1 MKTWTVGDI
10 IETRG
15 GLWELC
21 FIGNTTYL
29 LRNDSG
35 RLHVLFEDEME
46 DYCTKV
52 NL

>member
-35 RLHVLFEDEME
+35 RLHVLFADEMNE
-46 DYCTKV
+46 LCKKV
-52 NL
+52 DV